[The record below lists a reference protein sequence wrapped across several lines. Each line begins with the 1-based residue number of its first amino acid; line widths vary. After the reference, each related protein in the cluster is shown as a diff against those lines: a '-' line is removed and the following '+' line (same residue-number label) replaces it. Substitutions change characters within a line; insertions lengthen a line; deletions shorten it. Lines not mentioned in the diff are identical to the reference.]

1 MKTQSNLTDQK
12 KSGFAGL
19 LGKVKSFREATVM
32 LTIIGFSVIIS
43 LLAPNFFTANNL
55 RTTAIGMS
63 ADGIIAIGMTIALVL
78 GGFDLSVGSIMGASS
93 VIAGGLYLAGVNI
106 WVGCLISIIICVG
119 LGTFN
124 GLLIGKVG
132 INPFITTL
140 GMMQMARGIAYVVTT
155 GSPQSL
161 ASVPKS
167 FSFIGQQNVL
177 GIPFIVLVFAVLA
190 IVGDLLMRNSS
201 PFRKV
206 FYIGSNEKA
215 AALSGI
221 NVSKI
226 KIGVFMLT
234 SFLASISGML
244 TLSRFGVAT
253 PTAGVGTEMRV
264 ISAAV
269 IGGASL
275 SGGEGTIL
283 GAVLGTILLNLIN
296 NALVLLKVSV
306 YWQQLISG
314 LILLTAVTIDHI
326 SHNRKRKLA
335 AASK

>member
-1 MKTQSNLTDQK
+1 MKTQSDLQNQFSSNFIRVFNKLK
-12 KSGFAGL
+12 RI
-19 LGKVKSFREATVM
+19 REATI
-32 LTIIGFSVIIS
+32 LATIIAFSALIS
-43 LLAPNFFTANNL
+43 LLAPNFFSIDNF

-63 ADGIIAIGMTIALVL
+63 SDGIIAIGMTVALVS

-106 WVGCLISIIICVG
+106 WLGCLISIIICLL
-119 LGTFN
+119 LGFFN
-124 GLLIGKVG
+124 GVLIGKVG
-132 INPFITTL
+132 INGFIVTL

-161 ASVPKS
+161 SSVPAS
-167 FSFIGQQNVL
+167 FDFLGKGTVI
-177 GIPFIVLVFAVLA
+177 GIPFIVLVFIVLA
-190 IVGDLLMRNSS
+190 IIGDLLMRNSS

-206 FYIGSNEKA
+206 FYIGSNQKA
-215 AALSGI
+215 ASLSGV

-226 KIGVFMLT
+226 KIGVYLLT
-234 SFLASISGML
+234 SLLSSIAGIL

-253 PTAGVGTEMRV
+253 PTAGQGTEMRV

-275 SGGEGTIL
+275 NGGEGTIL
-283 GAVLGTILLNLIN
+283 GAVLGIILLNLIN

-314 LILLTAVTIDHI
+314 LILIAAVTIDHV
-326 SHNRKRKLA
+326 SHLQKKVRPVNQ
-335 AASK
+335 

>member
-1 MKTQSNLTDQK
+1 MKRQFDSNGQVNSAFIRLFNRIK
-12 KSGFAGL
+12 G
-19 LGKVKSFREATVM
+19 FREATII
-32 LTIIGFSVIIS
+32 LTILMFSVIIS
-43 LLAPNFFTANNL
+43 LLAPNFFTVDNI

-63 ADGIIAIGMTIALVL
+63 ADGIIAIGMTVALVS
-78 GGFDLSVGSIMGASS
+78 GGFDLSVGSVMGVSS

-106 WVGCLISIIICVG
+106 WIGCLIAVMISLLLG
-119 LGTFN
+119 LFDGV
-124 GLLIGKVG
+124 LIGKVG
-132 INPFITTL
+132 INPFIITL
-140 GMMQMARGIAYVVTT
+140 GMMQMARGIAYVMTT

-161 ASVPKS
+161 SSVPES
-167 FSFIGQQNVL
+167 FSFLGKEGIL
-177 GIPFIVLVFAVLA
+177 GIPFIVLVFIILAVL
-190 IVGDLLMRNSS
+190 GDILMRKSS

-215 AALSGI
+215 ASLSGI
-221 NVSKI
+221 NVSKT
-226 KIGVFMLT
+226 KIGVYMLT
-234 SFLASISGML
+234 AFLASISGLL

-253 PTAGVGTEMRV
+253 PTAGQGTELRV

-283 GAVLGTILLNLIN
+283 GAVLGIILLNLIN

-314 LILLTAVTIDHI
+314 LILIAAVTIDHLSHRKNNVVI
-326 SHNRKRKLA
+326 SK
-335 AASK
+335 